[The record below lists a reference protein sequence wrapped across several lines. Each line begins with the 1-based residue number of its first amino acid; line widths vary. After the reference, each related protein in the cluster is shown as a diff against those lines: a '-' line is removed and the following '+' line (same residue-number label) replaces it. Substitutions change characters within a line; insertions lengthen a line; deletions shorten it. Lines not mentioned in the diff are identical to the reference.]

1 MNEIQLDV
9 SYEAVV
15 GRDRPHTNRCQSV
28 IEALELGVAIAVVGL
43 LASVAFS

>member
-1 MNEIQLDV
+1 MNEIHPDV
-9 SYEAVV
+9 SCEAVV
-15 GRDRPHTNRCQSV
+15 GRNRPRTNQCQSV

>member
-1 MNEIQLDV
+1 MNEIHLDV
-9 SYEAVV
+9 SCEAVV
-15 GRDRPHTNRCQSV
+15 GRNRPRTNRWQSA

>member
-1 MNEIQLDV
+1 MNEIHLDV

-15 GRDRPHTNRCQSV
+15 GRNRPRTNRWQAA
-28 IEALELGVAIAVVGL
+28 IEVLELGVAIAVVGL

>member
-1 MNEIQLDV
+1 MNEMQLDV
-9 SYEAVV
+9 SYEVFV
-15 GRDRPHTNRCQSV
+15 GRNKPRTNRWQSA

>member
-1 MNEIQLDV
+1 MNEIHLDV

-15 GRDRPHTNRCQSV
+15 GGNRPRTNRWQSA
-28 IEALELGVAIAVVGL
+28 IEALELGVVIAVVGL